1 MKLLIIEDDEA
12 FARTLARRLQKHGF
26 DCHIEN
32 NEENVLYSVESIDP
46 DFVLLDM
53 KLQTK
58 SGLHFIE
65 SIKSFKASIK
75 LVLLTGFASI
85 ATAVEAVKLGADD
98 YLTKPADTLLIVQTL
113 IGTKDV
119 QKAHLEADSRMSAE
133 RLEWE
138 HIQQV
143 LKANHGNVSETARQL
158 NMHRRTL
165 QRKLQKKPV
174 QK

>member
-12 FARTLARRLQKHGF
+12 FARTLARRLAKYGF
-26 DCHIEN
+26 DCHVEH
-32 NEENVLYSVESIDP
+32 NEEQVIATFESVEP
-46 DFVLLDM
+46 EYVLLDM
-53 KLQTK
+53 KLQTL
-58 SGLHFIE
+58 SGLHFIKH
-65 SIKSFKASIK
+65 IKAFNNNIK

-113 IGTKDV
+113 LGKENMEPEILP
-119 QKAHLEADSRMSAE
+119 QERMSAE

-143 LKANHGNVSETARQL
+143 LKANEGNVSETARQL

>member
-26 DCHIEN
+26 DGH
-32 NEENVLYSVESIDP
+32 VESNGANVMPAIETISP

-65 SIKSFKASIK
+65 PIKVYKPSIK

-85 ATAVEAVKLGADD
+85 ATAVEAVKLGADRFF
-98 YLTKPADTLLIVQTL
+98 A
-113 IGTKDV
+113 
-119 QKAHLEADSRMSAE
+119 
-133 RLEWE
+133 
-138 HIQQV
+138 
-143 LKANHGNVSETARQL
+143 VS
-158 NMHRRTL
+158 
-165 QRKLQKKPV
+165 K
-174 QK
+174 

>member
-12 FARTLARRLQKHGF
+12 FARTLSRRLAKYGF
-26 DCHIEN
+26 DCHVEH
-32 NEENVLYSVESIDP
+32 NEEQVIATLKSVEP
-46 DFVLLDM
+46 EYVLLDM
-53 KLQTK
+53 KLQTL
-58 SGLHFIE
+58 SGLHFIKH
-65 SIKSFKASIK
+65 IKAFNSNIK

-98 YLTKPADTLLIVQTL
+98 YLTKPSDTLLIAQTL
-113 IGTKDV
+113 LGKENMEPEELP
-119 QKAHLEADSRMSAE
+119 KERMSAE

-143 LKANHGNVSETARQL
+143 LKANEGNVSETARQL